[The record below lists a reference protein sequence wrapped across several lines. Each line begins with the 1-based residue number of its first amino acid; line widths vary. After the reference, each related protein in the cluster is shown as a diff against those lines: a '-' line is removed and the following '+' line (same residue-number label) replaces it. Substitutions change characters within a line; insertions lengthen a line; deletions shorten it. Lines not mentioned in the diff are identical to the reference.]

1 MSTINH
7 LELFKPTD
15 ASSEL
20 TSLTYGINDM
30 KHRIITRLLYHPCN
44 GLETLDSQL
53 QNSVTVLTDE
63 REKGDFISIMLD
75 GTWGLRNGK
84 NFSLDRFTVPDRV
97 LFTWALIRDREFQTQ
112 QQSFVDAYEKIESL
126 FDNGKISTSQ
136 YHLTLDDLEMKDV
149 RDTRRYLEA
158 QQIPIL
164 RGFSFD
170 MEVTQEFVKALYH
183 M

>member
-1 MSTINH
+1 MSSVNQT
-7 LELFKPTD
+7 ELNKPID
-15 ASSEL
+15 VASEL
-20 TSLTYGINDM
+20 SGLTYNINEI
-30 KHRIITRLLYHPCN
+30 KHQIITRVLYQPDN
-44 GLETLDSQL
+44 RQQPIDLQL
-53 QNSVTVLTDE
+53 QNSVMVLTDE

-164 RGFSFD
+164 RGLSID